1 MYFLNQ
7 NEKLKGWATPE
18 GTEKYYNMYQSSE
31 SKSMDVNHE
40 NFKSLFHNP
49 MLKIS
54 SIGIGTYM
62 GDPDDV
68 TDF

>member
-1 MYFLNQ
+1 
-7 NEKLKGWATPE
+7 
-18 GTEKYYNMYQSSE
+18 
-31 SKSMDVNHE
+31 MDVNHE